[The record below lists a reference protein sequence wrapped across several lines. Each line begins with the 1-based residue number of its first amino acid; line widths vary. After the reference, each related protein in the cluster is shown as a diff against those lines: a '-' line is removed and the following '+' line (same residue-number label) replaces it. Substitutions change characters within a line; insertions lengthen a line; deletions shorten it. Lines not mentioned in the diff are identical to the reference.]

1 MADSASATG
10 TPTANP
16 AASPPL
22 APLKRAMPPQRWLI
36 AKLHAGQSATLA
48 AELARE
54 ARLPPVLAELLV
66 ARGINTAAE
75 AFAFLNPEPA
85 HLHDPFLMLGMS
97 AAVDRLERAIAAR
110 EPILLYGDYDVD
122 GTVAVVLLKTA
133 IEMLGGPAIGSGP
146 NLVRFHVP
154 HRLRDGYGMQS
165 SVLEAAYAEGIRV
178 VVTVDTG
185 MRAFA
190 EAETAK
196 RLGLDLIITDHH
208 LPEAHDRLP
217 AALAILNPNQPGCA
231 YPEKNL
237 CGAAIALKLAQAL
250 LEKSCIERPCLEK
263 PDSVRRDPARLREK
277 TLPSFLKMAAIATIA
292 DAVPLHG
299 ENRTIA
305 ALGLRELR
313 RPVGAGLRALFA
325 ASALDPASKQLTGFD
340 VAFRLAPRINA
351 AGRMDVASDVIELFT
366 TRDSD
371 RATELAA
378 KLERLNRE
386 RRDVETAALTVIETR
401 LCSDS
406 EIYDDRLLVI
416 EGDGWHRGVIGILAS
431 RVVERTAKPAI
442 VISLEDSPDGKIAH
456 GSGRS
461 VDGFPLLAA
470 IESCADLFTRFG
482 GHAFAV
488 GFALPAEKLPDLKRR
503 LRDYANIH
511 LAAREPERLLRIH
524 AELPLDR
531 ITPVLAGWLRK
542 LEPLGHGNPEPIF
555 IARSA
560 RLAAPPRIMKARHLC
575 LELEQTASAPDELAT
590 APKSDPST
598 LAPSSAIPRRLRASA
613 APAGSIRAVG
623 WNLAERSFELR
634 LAQGSLIDVA
644 YRIRENDH
652 PDFGGLEIEILGL
665 EPAAMQPVNRSV
677 AANS

>member
-1 MADSASATG
+1 M
-10 TPTANP
+10 N
-16 AASPPL
+16 AAGAGNHTIAAQRSL
-22 APLKRAMPPQRWLI
+22 PPQRWL
-36 AKLHAGQSATLA
+36 LDEPHPEQA
-48 AELARE
+48 ASLARE

-66 ARGINTAAE
+66 ARGIASPAQ

-97 AAVDRLERAIAAR
+97 VAVERLERAIAAR
-110 EPILLYGDYDVD
+110 EPVLLYGDYDVD

-133 IEMLGGPAIGSGP
+133 IEMLGGV
-146 NLVRFHVP
+146 VRFHVP

-165 SVLEAAYAEGIRV
+165 SVLEAAHAEGLRV

-190 EAETAK
+190 EAETAR
-196 RLGLDLIITDHH
+196 RLSLDLIVTDHH
-208 LPEAHDRLP
+208 LPDANDALP

-231 YPEKNL
+231 YPEKSL

-250 LEKSCIERPCLEK
+250 LE
-263 PDSVRRDPARLREK
+263 RRDPNRSRQK
-277 TLPSFLKMAAIATIA
+277 TLPSFLKMAAMATIA
-292 DAVPLHG
+292 DAVPLRG

-325 ASALDPASKQLTGFD
+325 AAALDPAANQLTGFD

-351 AGRMDVASDVIELFT
+351 AGRMDVASDVIELFS
-366 TRDSD
+366 TRDAL
-371 RATELAA
+371 RAAELAN

-386 RRDVETAALTVIETR
+386 RRDVEAAALTGIEAR
-401 LCSDS
+401 LESDA
-406 EIYDDRLLVI
+406 ELAADRLLVI
-416 EGDGWHRGVIGILAS
+416 DGDGWHRGVIGILAS

-442 VISLEDSPDGKIAH
+442 VVSVEDGVAH

-461 VDGFPLLAA
+461 IDGFVLLNA
-470 IESCADLFTRFG
+470 IETCADLFTRFG

-488 GFALPAEKLPDLKRR
+488 GFSLPASALPELKRR
-503 LRDYANIH
+503 LRLYAEDH

-542 LEPLGHGNPEPIF
+542 LEPLGHGNPEPLF
-555 IARSA
+555 LARSA
-560 RLAAPPRIMKARHLC
+560 RLLAPPRIMKDRHLS
-575 LELEQTASAPDELAT
+575 LQLAQDSGSSSGAS
-590 APKSDPST
+590 SN
-598 LAPSSAIPRRLRASA
+598 RLPASA
-613 APAGSIRAVG
+613 APTASIRAVG
-623 WNLAERSFELR
+623 WNLAERAFELR
-634 LAQGSLIDVA
+634 LEQGSFVDIA

-652 PDFGGLEIEILGL
+652 PDFGGLEVEILGIR
-665 EPAAMQPVNRSV
+665 PAEM
-677 AANS
+677 

>member
-1 MADSASATG
+1 VS
-10 TPTANP
+10 
-16 AASPPL
+16 
-22 APLKRAMPPQRWLI
+22 QRWL
-36 AKLHAGQSATLA
+36 LA
-48 AELARE
+48 DSHPEEAASLARE
-54 ARLPPVLAELLV
+54 ARLPLVLAELLV
-66 ARGINTAAE
+66 ARGIASAAQ
-75 AFAFLNPEPA
+75 AYAFLNPEPA
-85 HLHDPFLMLGMS
+85 HLNDPFLMLGMA

-110 EPILLYGDYDVD
+110 ETVLLYGDYDVD

-133 IEMLGGPAIGSGP
+133 IEMLGGVA
-146 NLVRFHVP
+146 LFHVP

-165 SVLEAAYAEGIRV
+165 SVLEAAHAEGVRLVI
-178 VVTVDTG
+178 TVDTG

-190 EAETAK
+190 EAETAR
-196 RLGLDLIITDHH
+196 RLGLDLIVTDHH
-208 LPEAHDRLP
+208 LPAAHDALP
-217 AALAILNPNQPGCA
+217 AALAILNPNQSGCS

-250 LEKSCIERPCLEK
+250 L
-263 PDSVRRDPARLREK
+263 DRRDSARCRDK

-292 DAVPLHG
+292 DAVPLRG

-305 ALGLRELR
+305 ALGVRELR
-313 RPVGAGLRALFA
+313 RPAGAGLRALFA
-325 ASALDPASKQLTGFD
+325 AAALDPAAKQLTGYD

-351 AGRMDVASDVIELFT
+351 AGRMDVASDVVELFS
-366 TRDSD
+366 TRDSR

-386 RRDVETAALTVIETR
+386 RRDTEAAALIAIESR
-401 LCSDS
+401 LKTDG
-406 EIYDDRLLVI
+406 EAAGELAADRLLVI
-416 EGDGWHRGVIGILAS
+416 DGDGWHRGVIGILAS

-442 VISLEDSPDGKIAH
+442 VVSIEDGVAH

-488 GFALPAEKLPDLKRR
+488 GFALPAASLPELKRR
-503 LRDYANIH
+503 LRLYATEH
-511 LAAREPERLLRIH
+511 LAAREPERLLHIH

-555 IARSA
+555 LARSA
-560 RLAAPPRIMKARHLC
+560 RLLAPPRIMKDRHLS
-575 LELEQTASAPDELAT
+575 LELAQAPGPPANQ
-590 APKSDPST
+590 ST
-598 LAPSSAIPRRLRASA
+598 RNLPASA
-613 APAGSIRAVG
+613 APIASIRAVG
-623 WNLAERSFELR
+623 WNLAERAIELR
-634 LAQGSLIDVA
+634 LEQGSLIDIA

-652 PDFGGLEIEILGL
+652 PDFGGLEIEILGMQL
-665 EPAAMQPVNRSV
+665 PETAPA
-677 AANS
+677 

>member
-1 MADSASATG
+1 VIQATSA
-10 TPTANP
+10 
-16 AASPPL
+16 
-22 APLKRAMPPQRWLI
+22 KRLLPPQRWVL
-36 AKLHAGQSATLA
+36 ADPHPEESAA
-48 AELARE
+48 LARE
-54 ARLPPVLAELLV
+54 ARLPLVLAELLV
-66 ARGINTAAE
+66 ARGIASSAE

-85 HLHDPFLMLGMS
+85 HLHDPFLMLGMT
-97 AAVDRLERAIAAR
+97 AAVERLERAIAAR

-133 IEMLGGPAIGSGP
+133 IEMMGGE
-146 NLVRFHVP
+146 VRFYVP
-154 HRLRDGYGMQS
+154 HRLREGYGMQS
-165 SVLEAAYAEGIRV
+165 SVLEAAHAEGVRV

-190 EAETAK
+190 EAETAR

-208 LPEAHDRLP
+208 LAEADNAVP

-231 YPEKNL
+231 YPEKSL

-250 LEKSCIERPCLEK
+250 LE
-263 PDSVRRDPARLREK
+263 RRDPARAREK
-277 TLPSFLKMAAIATIA
+277 ILPSFLKMAAIATIA

-325 ASALDPASKQLTGFD
+325 AAALDPASKQLTGFD

-351 AGRMDVASDVIELFT
+351 AGRMDVASDVVELFS
-366 TRDSD
+366 TRDSK
-371 RATELAA
+371 RAAELAA

-386 RRDVETAALTVIETR
+386 RRDVEAAALTVIESR
-401 LCSDS
+401 LASDA
-406 EIYDDRLLVI
+406 EIAVDRLLVI
-416 EGDGWHRGVIGILAS
+416 DGDGWHRGVIGILAS

-442 VISLEDSPDGKIAH
+442 VVSVEDGVAH

-470 IESCADLFTRFG
+470 IESCGDLFTRFG

-488 GFALPAEKLPDLKRR
+488 GFALPAASLPELKRR
-503 LRDYANIH
+503 LRIYANTH
-511 LAAREPERLLRIH
+511 LAAHEPERLLRIH

-555 IARSA
+555 VARSA
-560 RLAAPPRIMKARHLC
+560 RLVAPPRIMKAQHLC
-575 LELEQTASAPDELAT
+575 LELAQDSAVSPAASIAT
-590 APKSDPST
+590 APSS
-598 LAPSSAIPRRLRASA
+598 SSARLPVSA
-613 APAGSIRAVG
+613 APVSSMRAVG
-623 WNLAERSFELR
+623 WGLAERSMQLHLE
-634 LAQGSLIDVA
+634 QGSLIDVA

-652 PDFGGLEIEILGL
+652 PDFGGLEVEIMGM
-665 EPAAMQPVNRSV
+665 EPARD
-677 AANS
+677 